1 LFGICNT
8 FAKQIRIPSELQV
21 HRVLEEHVWED
32 IDWQMPNKFPPEDVG
47 EGVVNKNPPYFY
59 EGKS

>member
-1 LFGICNT
+1 
-8 FAKQIRIPSELQV
+8 
-21 HRVLEEHVWED
+21 
-32 IDWQMPNKFPPEDVG
+32 MPNNIPPEDVG